1 MKLKDYLK
9 VEASA
14 VTGCPVRSLC
24 PAGQLC
30 ATHNDSGESAL
41 YPVVVEVRTGE
52 LIWIDLHFEQRCM
65 FIRSGVFASI
75 SNLGGAEMPSA
86 LFGAGQALG
95 LSELY
100 VSRDVASSYY
110 LRALTDATICSTPAK
125 AMRKR
130 LESLPDPQA
139 LSIVSCALTNISAA
153 TYTRVRTLAQPLI
166 HERLLFLF
174 LTMDELLARERRP
187 FDCIGLT
194 HDELA
199 PLVGSDRASVT
210 RSLHRLEDEGIIK
223 LGYRRIDLLD
233 GWRARAQA
241 VAIPATRFHQP
252 NAGGRARES

>member
-1 MKLKDYLK
+1 MKLEDYLK
-9 VEASA
+9 IETSA
-14 VTGCPVRSLC
+14 ITSCPVRGLC

-30 ATHNDSGESAL
+30 ATHDDSGESAL
-41 YPVVVEVRTGE
+41 YPVVVEVHAGE
-52 LIWIDLHFEQRCM
+52 LIWIDLRFEQRCM

-75 SNLGGAEMPSA
+75 SDLGGTETPSA

-100 VSRDVASSYY
+100 VSRDVASTYY

-125 AMRKR
+125 AMRRR
-130 LESLPDPQA
+130 LESLSNPQA

-153 TYTRVRTLAQPLI
+153 TYTRVRTLAQPLV

-174 LTMDELLARERRP
+174 LTIDELLARERRP
-187 FDCIGLT
+187 FDCLGLT

-199 PLVGSDRASVT
+199 SLVGSDRVSVT
-210 RSLHRLEDEGIIK
+210 RSLHRLEEEGIIK

-241 VAIPATRFHQP
+241 AAVPATRFHQT
-252 NAGGRARES
+252 NAGDRAREF